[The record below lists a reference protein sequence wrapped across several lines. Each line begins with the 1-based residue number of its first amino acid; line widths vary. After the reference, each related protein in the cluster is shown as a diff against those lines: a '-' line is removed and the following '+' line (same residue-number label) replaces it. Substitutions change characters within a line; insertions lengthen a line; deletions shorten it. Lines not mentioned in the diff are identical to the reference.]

1 MGPPEG
7 QNWKKILC
15 LLGTV
20 KIEFFVV
27 FVVFV
32 VFAVFFVFIHL
43 ASA

>member
-20 KIEFFVV
+20 KNGFLCFLGFVV
-27 FVVFV
+27 FV
-32 VFAVFFVFIHL
+32 VFFVFIHL